1 MIRTATFVLFVFFST
16 ILLGQTPIDI
26 AENTLKISPSG
37 EETFFYGF
45 REGDQLIFNFEEV
58 NGKILNELD
67 IKLMP
72 TKSIFMDY
80 KTYKIENKTLSIAE
94 TGIYQFRFANSNIIS
109 GRICKF
115 KIQRIPGDENSKRFN
130 TNVYERTI
138 YDTTYAYEQ
147 EKYIVKSDT
156 IISEILN
163 QTAKV
168 HSSLNMNGNKTSTS
182 FTLPQNTVAWSY
194 YIGVDQ
200 EGQKSYEDAT
210 KELVAKTPLNI
221 LKLIN
226 SNPLTAL
233 ALGITPY
240 LSQIQ
245 RGEDVDYA
253 LVEEVNANSFTF
265 GRPTNRAFKSGKI
278 INEFSKMN
286 VKEGSNNLAFC
297 FSNDNA
303 IIPVS
308 VMVKVMAVQAN
319 TIYATRQVKKMT
331 IVAKQEKYLKN

>member
-1 MIRTATFVLFVFFST
+1 MIRIAIFVFFSFFS
-16 ILLGQTPIDI
+16 ILLLGQTPIDI
-26 AENTLKISPSG
+26 AENTLKISPSS
-37 EETFFYGF
+37 EEAFFYGF

-58 NGKILNELD
+58 NGKTLKEFD
-67 IKLMP
+67 IKLLP
-72 TKSIFMDY
+72 AKSIFMDY
-80 KTYKIENKTLSIAE
+80 KSHKIENKTLSIAE
-94 TGIYQFRFANSNIIS
+94 TGIYQFRFANANIIS

-115 KIQRIPGDENSKRFN
+115 KIQRIPGDENSKKFN
-130 TNVYERTI
+130 TTVYERTI
-138 YDTTYAYEQ
+138 YDTTYTYEQ

-168 HSSLNMNGNKTSTS
+168 HSSLNMNGNKTTTS

-210 KELVAKTPLNI
+210 KELMAKTPLSV

-253 LVEEVNANSFTF
+253 LIEGESANSFTF
-265 GRPTNRAFKSGKI
+265 GRPSHAYKSGKV
-278 INEFSKMN
+278 INEFSRMN
-286 VKEGSNNLAFC
+286 AREGSNNLAFC

-303 IIPVS
+303 ITPVS
-308 VMVKVMAVQAN
+308 VIVKVMAIQAN
-319 TIYATRQVKKMT
+319 IIYATRQEKKMT
-331 IVAKQEKYLKN
+331 IIAKQEKYLKN